1 LELTLAYKSFK
12 KIIMRNTTINILLSI
27 ALALSACNKKLDTT
41 PTQSI
46 DASAALATG
55 DDVQVALV
63 GAYSALG
70 NRNLYGGQAIIG
82 PDLSGNNTE
91 VTWNGT
97 YQEFTQIYNKAIPV
111 DNAFVTGSWLAGYT
125 AINDINNVLA
135 ALDVVTP
142 NNKDRI
148 QGEAE
153 FIRGS
158 VYFDLARLFGK
169 DYNAGDP
176 STNLAV
182 PIVLTPTS
190 SVTDASKVKRNTVA
204 EVYAQ
209 AIADLTDAK
218 AKLPGSNGFYATTY
232 AASAMLARIYLQK
245 GDYANAVAEATLVIN
260 SGKYSL
266 TSAYADAF
274 QPLSSPAPVS
284 NTSEDVFAMQV
295 NTSSG
300 NNSFQEFYS
309 ANGRGDITINKSF
322 LNEFEAGDDR
332 LQLFY
337 TSGGSTFTGKFDN
350 LYGNVHII
358 RLAEMYLIRAEG
370 NFRLGTSAGAT
381 PLQDINTIRER
392 VKLPDLTL
400 AQLTLTSMLHER
412 RLELAFEGFLLYDA
426 KRLKKSIG
434 IFPYDSPKLLYPIPK
449 REIIV
454 NANLVQNEGY

>member
-1 LELTLAYKSFK
+1 MK
-12 KIIMRNTTINILLSI
+12 NTTINILLFI
-27 ALALSACNKKLDTT
+27 ALILAACNKKLDTT

-46 DASAALATG
+46 DASLALGTSA
-55 DDVQVALV
+55 DVQVALV

-70 NRNLYGGQAIIG
+70 NRDLYGGRAFLG
-82 PDLSGNNTE
+82 PDLLGNTTE

-97 YQEFTQIYNKAIPV
+97 YQGFTQIYNKAIPV
-111 DNAFVTGSWLAGYT
+111 DNGFVTGSWLAGYT
-125 AINDINNVLA
+125 AINDVNNVLS
-135 ALDVVTP
+135 ALDVVTAA
-142 NNKDRI
+142 NKDRI

-169 DYNAGDP
+169 DYNTGDP
-176 STNLAV
+176 ATNLAV

-190 SVTDASKVKRNTVA
+190 AVTDASKVKRNTVA
-204 EVYAQ
+204 EVYTQ

-245 GDYANAVAEATLVIN
+245 SDYANAVAEANIVIK

-266 TSAYADAF
+266 APTYEEAF
-274 QPLSSPAPVS
+274 QPQSSPTPVS

-300 NNSFQEFYS
+300 YSGFQEFYS

-322 LNEFEAGDDR
+322 LNEFEPGDDR
-332 LQLFY
+332 LKLFY
-337 TSGGSTFTGKFDN
+337 TSGGSIFTGKFDN

-370 NFRLGTSAGAT
+370 NFRLGTSVGAT
-381 PLQDINTIRER
+381 PLQDINTIRAR
-392 VKLPDLTL
+392 VSLPGLTP
-400 AQLTLTSMLHER
+400 AQLTLASILHER
-412 RLELAFEGFLLYDA
+412 RLELAFEGFMLYDA
-426 KRLKKSIG
+426 KRLKTSIG
-434 IFPYDSPKLLYPIPK
+434 ILPYDSPKLLYPIPK

-454 NANLVQNEGY
+454 NPNLIQNEGY